1 MLTGQKKNITNQSYT
16 VGEYEEFYEKDGRRL
31 ETKGSYYQ
39 EMGLKGVSKNYML
52 SLNMAKEISMYTG
65 AMPRANEVLKKN
77 SKMVRRY
84 FVLMEKIVKENKD
97 WFDTRNPQRTNYKPM
112 CDAISEDIFHK
123 TGRCGD
129 KYDFAREA
137 NIMNRIAT
145 GCSAAEIKL
154 YLGAEPNEATRD
166 YLTQEYNERI
176 SFLQDQNIL
185 LAGMHMNTVDR
196 IKMLIQFFD
205 IKFPNAEPI
214 QKHKNREFL
223 LEQRKQIIAELS

>member
-1 MLTGQKKNITNQSYT
+1 
-16 VGEYEEFYEKDGRRL
+16 
-31 ETKGSYYQ
+31 
-39 EMGLKGVSKNYML
+39 
-52 SLNMAKEISMYTG
+52 MYTG
-65 AMPRANEVLKKN
+65 AMPRANEILKKN
-77 SKMVRRY
+77 SKIVRQY

-97 WFDTRNPQRTNYKPM
+97 WFDTRDPQRTNYKPM
-112 CDAISEDIFHK
+112 CEAISQDIFHK